1 MRPFRLTLTLVA
13 AIALV
18 IAVAACGSSG
28 SSSSSTAAGGSS
40 SSSTSSSSSGI
51 SLSGLANTK
60 PVPTQK
66 MGGTLHL
73 ISNEGWEHLDPGA
86 SYFQIDY
93 LVVYATQTPLY
104 MFTPNSPT
112 RPVPAL
118 ADGQP
123 QISSDGKTV
132 TVHIKSGWKWSP
144 PLNRDITSKDV
155 AYAFQRDFNPNVQN
169 GYAAGYYPIVGSDKS
184 AGKPISG
191 ISTPNNTT
199 IVFHLTHDFGAT
211 FAEALTLPGS
221 APVPESRRRTG

>member
-40 SSSTSSSSSGI
+40 SSSTSSSSSGL
-51 SLSGLANTK
+51 SLAGLANTK
-60 PVPTQK
+60 PLPTQK

-73 ISNEGWEHLDPGA
+73 TSAEGWEHLDPGA

-104 MFTPNSPT
+104 MFTPSSPT
-112 RPVPAL
+112 RPVPGL
-118 ADGQP
+118 ADGMP

-132 TVHIKSGWKWSP
+132 TVH
-144 PLNRDITSKDV
+144 
-155 AYAFQRDFNPNVQN
+155 
-169 GYAAGYYPIVGSDKS
+169 
-184 AGKPISG
+184 
-191 ISTPNNTT
+191 
-199 IVFHLTHDFGAT
+199 
-211 FAEALTLPGS
+211 
-221 APVPESRRRTG
+221 

>member
-28 SSSSSTAAGGSS
+28 RVRAVPLAAAAAAAAPAAAAAAAVSR
-40 SSSTSSSSSGI
+40 
-51 SLSGLANTK
+51 LVGLANTK
-60 PVPTQK
+60 PLPTQK
-66 MGGTLHL
+66 MGGTLHM

-118 ADGQP
+118 ADGAP

-169 GYAAGYYPIVGSDKS
+169 GYASR
-184 AGKPISG
+184 
-191 ISTPNNTT
+191 
-199 IVFHLTHDFGAT
+199 L
-211 FAEALTLPGS
+211 LPDRRRRR
-221 APVPESRRRTG
+221 SRRARSRSRASARRTPRRSSST